1 MVLPYEKSR
10 FSGSCAEAVE
20 AVDVP
25 VTVKMRIGWDSDS
38 INVVDFAKRIESTGV
53 AAIAVHGRTKEQ
65 MYSGHAD
72 WFYIK
77 AAKSGYL
84 YPLLAMA
91 IL

>member
-1 MVLPYEKSR
+1 M
-10 FSGSCAEAVE
+10 
-20 AVDVP
+20 P

-72 WFYIK
+72 WSYIK
-77 AAKSGYL
+77 AVKRLCL
-84 YPLLAMA
+84 YPLWAMG
-91 IL
+91 I